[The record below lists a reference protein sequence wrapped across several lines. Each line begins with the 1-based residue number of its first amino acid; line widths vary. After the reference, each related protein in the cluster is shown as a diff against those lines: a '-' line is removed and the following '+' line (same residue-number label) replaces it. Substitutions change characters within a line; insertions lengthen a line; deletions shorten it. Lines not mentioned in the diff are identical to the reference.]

1 MTTNAPRASGHG
13 GSCPEAA
20 SPRPLPS
27 GGEVMSPGAS
37 APSSVFRIGVFGRRG
52 SGKTALVRRLAGLPP
67 IPPVPDS
74 EASPRYFCRLAG
86 GGQAEVTE
94 SPALEDCA
102 PHRAGMRDR
111 IRTALAG
118 VDLALLVMDP
128 RAGYGEHEEG
138 LLLAAEQAAIPV
150 VGVLNKGDLRLPHD
164 QLADFLVERGL
175 RVAGLSAWT
184 GDGCP
189 ELAAAIAEVRAGEAA
204 DRPAVT
210 PAASAG
216 ERRVASANSKGG
228 ITVVV
233 LPPAA
238 PARGPDGAAADS
250 RAAAGVDPAL
260 IREVLSAGGTLVFC
274 RSEELPDVL
283 HRLAPVTQVRVHHR

>member
-37 APSSVFRIGVFGRRG
+37 APSPVFRIGVFGRRG

-67 IPPVPDS
+67 IPPVPDNA
-74 EASPRYFCRLAG
+74 ASAWYRCRLDGEGA
-86 GGQAEVTE
+86 AEVTE

-102 PHRAGMRDR
+102 AHRAGMRDR

-150 VGVLNKGDLRLPHD
+150 VGVLSKGDLRLPHD

-189 ELAAAIAEVRAGEAA
+189 ELAAAIAEVRAAGAA
-204 DRPAVT
+204 
-210 PAASAG
+210 
-216 ERRVASANSKGG
+216 ERRVACPAAADDERGG
-228 ITVVV
+228 VMVYV

-238 PARGPDGAAADS
+238 GNADGAAAVE
-250 RAAAGVDPAL
+250 AGSPVAVDPAVV
-260 IREVLSAGGTLVFC
+260 REVVSAGGTLVFC
-274 RSEELPDVL
+274 RPEELPDVL
-283 HRLAPVTQVRVHHR
+283 RRLASLPPVQLHHR